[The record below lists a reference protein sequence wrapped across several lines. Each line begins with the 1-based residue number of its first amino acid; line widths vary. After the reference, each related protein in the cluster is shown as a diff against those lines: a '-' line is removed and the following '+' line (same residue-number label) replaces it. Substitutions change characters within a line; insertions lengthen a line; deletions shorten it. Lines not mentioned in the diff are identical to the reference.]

1 MRGCTCR
8 GLTLCDQCQRLAERA
23 GVLQP
28 PEVPP
33 VSEKAFMQAV
43 RKIAEAH
50 AWETMHIYDSRK
62 SAGVG
67 WPDLVLARPP
77 DLLFVECKTDTGVLT
92 IQQEHWLDVLRRVE
106 HTETFLW
113 TPSRMAAIIARLT
126 R

>member
-8 GLTLCDQCQRLAERA
+8 GLELCPQCAALAERA

-28 PEVPP
+28 PEMPA

-50 AWETMHIYDSRK
+50 AWELFHCYDARK
-62 SAGVG
+62 SPAGF
-67 WPDLVLARPP
+67 PDLVLARPP
-77 DLLFVECKTDTGVLT
+77 DLLFVECKTDTGVLS
-92 IQQEHWLDVLRRVE
+92 IAQEHWLDVLRLVE
-106 HTETFLW
+106 HTETYLW
-113 TPSRMAAIIARLT
+113 TPSRMAAMIARLT